1 MNRRKFIYSALASY
15 AILAMDRNLFGQG
28 INRKGLNIEIGVC
41 TGIENS
47 ILLKK
52 FGFDYIEDSVSKFLV
67 PNDSEEKFAE
77 NLTKLKVSGMELYSI
92 ISFLPGTLKCVGPD
106 DNTEAI
112 LKYAETAFRR
122 MHQTTAKYLV
132 FGSGGSRRVPDGF
145 DKAKAKS
152 QFIDINKKVAVL
164 ADKYDVTIVLEPL
177 NYTETNLMNTL
188 EEGIDYT
195 NEVNHPRVRLL
206 ADIYHMLKNEE
217 PAQSIVKAGKLLKH
231 AHIAEKENR
240 TAPGIAGDDFRP
252 YFSALK
258 KINYK
263 GRVSLEC
270 RWKDMET
277 ELPLALKT
285 LREELGSVG

>member
-1 MNRRKFIYSALASY
+1 MNRRKFIYSALASS
-15 AILAMDRNLFGQG
+15 ATLAMNRNLIGQG
-28 INRKGLNIEIGVC
+28 INRNGFHIDIGVC
-41 TGIENS
+41 TGIDNGA
-47 ILLKK
+47 LLKK
-52 FGFDYIEDSVSKFLV
+52 FGYDFIEDTVSKFLV
-67 PNDSEEKFAE
+67 PNEGEEKFAE
-77 NLTKLKVSGMELYSI
+77 NLTKLKESGVELYSI

-106 DNTEAI
+106 DNTEVI

-132 FGSGGSRRVPDGF
+132 FGSGGSRKVPDGF
-145 DKAKAKS
+145 DKAKAKT

-164 ADKYDVTIVLEPL
+164 ADKYNVTVVLEPL
-177 NYTETNLMNTL
+177 NYAETNLMNTL
-188 EEGIDYT
+188 EDGIEYT
-195 NEVNHPRVRLL
+195 SEVNHPRVRLL

-240 TAPGIAGDDFRP
+240 TPPGIAGDDFRP
-252 YFSALK
+252 YLSALK

-263 GRVSLEC
+263 GKLSVEC

-285 LREELGSVG
+285 LRDQLGSLV